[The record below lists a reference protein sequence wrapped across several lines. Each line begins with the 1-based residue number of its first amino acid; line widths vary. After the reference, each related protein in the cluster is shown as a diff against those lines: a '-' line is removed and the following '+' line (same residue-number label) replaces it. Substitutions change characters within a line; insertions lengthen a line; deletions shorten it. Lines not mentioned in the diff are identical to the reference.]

1 MSERTKSASQTVSK
15 PVSVSASKSSS
26 KPASK
31 SSSKSISK
39 VSSTAV
45 SKSPQSAAS
54 TRAPKIGGASSTS
67 VKSSG
72 SKTSTAQLSGS
83 AASSAS
89 TVTKRARN
97 GAMSLPG
104 FLGAAGTTAGRL
116 SKSAAAQSVAVEI
129 EAVETEGVEIEAVS
143 IVETT
148 LPQRSIQKASA
159 SNAAATRAAKEP
171 SKPLP
176 LSERPI
182 DQIWREYR
190 ANPTEELRNFLI
202 ARHLDLVA
210 YAAERLHKRLPSEV
224 EINDLKSA
232 GAFGL
237 MDAVESFDPDRGVKF
252 ETFCTQRIRG
262 AMFDE
267 LRSMDWV
274 PRLVRSRT
282 AKVDKV
288 RKSIEMETGA
298 RPTEEEVAARLNVSG
313 DEFEKLQKDS
323 RPISMVSLTRKCF
336 ETDSSKDVREIDVVE
351 DNRQEN
357 PQQAVQKQDLQ
368 ALITKGLSRA
378 ERLIVILYYYEE
390 MTMKEIGATLDL
402 SESRVSQMHS
412 SILARLKA
420 QMQHREQSEE

>member
-1 MSERTKSASQTVSK
+1 MSRTVREHA
-15 PVSVSASKSSS
+15 SVSSSGT
-26 KPASK
+26 K
-31 SSSKSISK
+31 
-39 VSSTAV
+39 
-45 SKSPQSAAS
+45 SKSPVGRAAAAKAVTAGKS
-54 TRAPKIGGASSTS
+54 VAKPTDRGA
-67 VKSSG
+67 
-72 SKTSTAQLSGS
+72 GS
-83 AASSAS
+83 AAAAEPPRI
-89 TVTKRARN
+89 TTGPATKRSRSVGVAAPVAGARV
-97 GAMSLPG
+97 AP
-104 FLGAAGTTAGRL
+104 
-116 SKSAAAQSVAVEI
+116 KAAAKTKAAAKPAAAPRAVAKS
-129 EAVETEGVEIEAVS
+129 T
-143 IVETT
+143 
-148 LPQRSIQKASA
+148 ASA
-159 SNAAATRAAKEP
+159 AAATRAAKAP
-171 SKPLP
+171 PKPVP
-176 LSERPI
+176 LAERPI
-182 DQIWREYR
+182 EQVWREYR
-190 ANPTEELRNFLI
+190 TAPTTDVRNFLI
-202 ARHLDLVA
+202 ARHLELVA

-237 MDAVESFDPDRGVKF
+237 MDAVDSFDPDRGVKF

-282 AKVDKV
+282 AKVEKV
-288 RKSIEMETGA
+288 RKSIEMETGTRA
-298 RPTEEEVAARLNVSG
+298 TEDEVAKRLNVSG

-351 DNRQEN
+351 DGRQEN
-357 PQQAVQKQDLQ
+357 PLQAVQKQDLQ

-420 QMQHREQSEE
+420 QMQHREEAAAE